1 MAANPKQEQ
10 KTGSALPQPIQPQQH
25 NQGQQLQQQGQPGQ
39 SQRQYQSGQYQQKQ
53 YPRKQYYGKRKYRRG
68 YQGRGNYQGNYQGD
82 KNHARIVVKREVY
95 HKLVQYVL
103 KYYGTL
109 KGMSNITSELLD
121 RAIEEAIADKENR
134 KKYAQ
139 EMHLHSEV

>member
-1 MAANPKQEQ
+1 MSQKNEQ
-10 KTGSALPQPIQPQQH
+10 KENPQPAQSQQAGPVQQPQQS
-25 NQGQQLQQQGQPGQ
+25 QPGP
-39 SQRQYQSGQYQQKQ
+39 SQRQYQPGQYQQKQ
-53 YPRKQYYGKRKYRRG
+53 YPRKQYYRKNYRGG
-68 YQGRGNYQGNYQGD
+68 YQRRDYQDNYQGD
-82 KNHARIVVKREVY
+82 KSHARIVVSRDVY

-121 RAIEEAIADKENR
+121 KAIEEAIADKENR
-134 KKYAQ
+134 KNYAQ

>member
-1 MAANPKQEQ
+1 MPRRHEYITSPWRQ
-10 KTGSALPQPIQPQQH
+10 PQP
-25 NQGQQLQQQGQPGQ
+25 
-39 SQRQYQSGQYQQKQ
+39 KQ
-53 YPRKQYYGKRKYRRG
+53 YPRRQYYRKNYRGGYQRRG
-68 YQGRGNYQGNYQGD
+68 YNDYQGD
-82 KNHARIVVKREVY
+82 KEHARIVVSRKVY

-121 RAIEEAIADKENR
+121 KAIDEAIADKENR
-134 KKYAQ
+134 KKYSQ

>member
-1 MAANPKQEQ
+1 V
-10 KTGSALPQPIQPQQH
+10 S
-25 NQGQQLQQQGQPGQ
+25 
-39 SQRQYQSGQYQQKQ
+39 R
-53 YPRKQYYGKRKYRRG
+53 
-68 YQGRGNYQGNYQGD
+68 D
-82 KNHARIVVKREVY
+82 VY

-109 KGMSNITSELLD
+109 KGMSNITSELLSK
-121 RAIEEAIADKENR
+121 AIDMDTADKENR

>member
-1 MAANPKQEQ
+1 MSTSQKPEQ
-10 KTGSALPQPIQPQQH
+10 QGSNTQATQIQQPQPK
-25 NQGQQLQQQGQPGQ
+25 QPGQ
-39 SQRQYQSGQYQQKQ
+39 YQPRQNQ
-53 YPRKQYYGKRKYRRG
+53 YPRKQYYRKNYRGG
-68 YQGRGNYQGNYQGD
+68 YQRYDSYQGD
-82 KNHARIVVKREVY
+82 KKHARIVVSREVY

-121 RAIEEAIADKENR
+121 KAIEEAIADKENR
-134 KKYAQ
+134 KKYSQ